1 MKLSS
6 AITTAL
12 FLIILSGTSA
22 LAAPQLVVDE
32 PDFSFGTIS
41 QGKKVNHVFAIRNSG
56 DTPLTIQRVRPS
68 CGCTA
73 ANASSPVIQPGK
85 SGEIKITFDSTNFS
99 GKVSKTV
106 FLDTNDPKSPAVT
119 LTLTGS
125 ITEEIQIAPRQLNL
139 GQTKIGT
146 PKEVTISVTNRGNKP
161 LKLVSAKSPISQVV
175 ARIRKDQLKPGESG
189 IIDVT
194 VTPRAEDR
202 MLSGYLFITTDNP
215 QKSEI
220 TVPLYASAVK

>member
-6 AITTAL
+6 AITTAFFL
-12 FLIILSGTSA
+12 FILSGASA

-32 PDFSFGTIS
+32 PNFSFGTIP

-85 SGEIKITFDSTNFS
+85 SGEIKITFDSSNFS
-99 GKVSKTV
+99 GKVSKTI

-119 LTLTGS
+119 LTLTGA

-146 PKEVTISVTNRGNKP
+146 PKEVTISVTNRGNRP

-175 ARIRKDQLKPGESG
+175 ARIRKDQLKPGETG
-189 IIDVT
+189 VIDVT

-220 TVPLYASAVK
+220 MVPLYASAVK